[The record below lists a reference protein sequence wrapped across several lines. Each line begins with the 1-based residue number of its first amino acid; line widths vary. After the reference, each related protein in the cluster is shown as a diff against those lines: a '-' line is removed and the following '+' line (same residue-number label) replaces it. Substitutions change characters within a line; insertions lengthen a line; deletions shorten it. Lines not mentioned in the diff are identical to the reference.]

1 MRLQTKLFVVLV
13 SGLLVVYLGSC
24 LVQRHFAMSVVGQF
38 SRTSKAGEL
47 ARHWQWVDCVQQTMT
62 TSLEGVMATGDMD
75 VFDKVIH
82 QQATLPALQEATLTD
97 FKGHVAY
104 TTVPSRL
111 HGELPAELKSQ
122 LLTQPELVK
131 RQTDGSFEIYK
142 PLIAEKN
149 CVSCHTERHAGQ
161 VIGVLSLRFS
171 DKALRQ
177 AEQTWD
183 QFDGDYSRANAITA
197 SLTAVVLIAFLAV
210 LIGFCV
216 RYFMGVPLEQAAA
229 DIAGHSQQVRA
240 SAGDFART
248 SQSLAASASE
258 LASSPEESSAALAQL
273 TATTA
278 QNPQPA
284 QQATDIA
291 RLRRTAAENSVQQM
305 DSLNTT
311 IHEIN
316 ASSADIGKINK
327 TINEIA
333 FQTNLLALNA
343 AVEAARAGEAGLG
356 FAVVASEVRNLAGR
370 SASAAK
376 EIKALIQDS
385 VAKID
390 EGSKLVDESGK
401 TLAEIVNAVQ
411 KVTDIVGEIAAASRE
426 QSSGIEQVNKAV
438 M

>member
-1 MRLQTKLFVVLV
+1 M
-13 SGLLVVYLGSC
+13 
-24 LVQRHFAMSVVGQF
+24 
-38 SRTSKAGEL
+38 
-47 ARHWQWVDCVQQTMT
+47 
-62 TSLEGVMATGDMD
+62 
-75 VFDKVIH
+75 
-82 QQATLPALQEATLTD
+82 
-97 FKGHVAY
+97 AY
-104 TTVPSRL
+104 TTVPARL

-122 LLTQPELVK
+122 LLNQPELVK

-177 AEQTWD
+177 AEKTWD
-183 QFDGDYSRANAITA
+183 QFDCDYSRANAITA

-258 LASSPEESSAALAQL
+258 LASSLEESSAALAQL

-278 QNPQPA
+278 QNTEHA
-284 QQATDIA
+284 QQTTDIA
-291 RLRRTAAENSVQQM
+291 RLTRAAAENSVQQM

-311 IHEIN
+311 IYEIN

-333 FQTNLLALNA
+333 FQTR
-343 AVEAARAGEAGLG
+343 VI
-356 FAVVASEVRNLAGR
+356 R
-370 SASAAK
+370 SWS
-376 EIKALIQDS
+376 LWQ
-385 VAKID
+385 
-390 EGSKLVDESGK
+390 L
-401 TLAEIVNAVQ
+401 
-411 KVTDIVGEIAAASRE
+411 
-426 QSSGIEQVNKAV
+426 
-438 M
+438 

>member
-258 LASSPEESSAALAQL
+258 LASSLEESSAALAQL

-278 QNPQPA
+278 QNTEHA
-284 QQATDIA
+284 QQTTDIA
-291 RLRRTAAENSVQQM
+291 RLTRAAAENSVQQM
-305 DSLNTT
+305 DSLSTT
-311 IHEIN
+311 IYEIN

-333 FQTNLLALNA
+333 FQTR
-343 AVEAARAGEAGLG
+343 VI
-356 FAVVASEVRNLAGR
+356 R
-370 SASAAK
+370 SWS
-376 EIKALIQDS
+376 LWQ
-385 VAKID
+385 
-390 EGSKLVDESGK
+390 L
-401 TLAEIVNAVQ
+401 
-411 KVTDIVGEIAAASRE
+411 
-426 QSSGIEQVNKAV
+426 
-438 M
+438 